1 MNNIILMSDV
11 LWTEECVWNW
21 SYIGLLFSLINQDLL
36 VYVRQKF
43 YWFNI
48 VFKTYSDGNF
58 LS

>member
-1 MNNIILMSDV
+1 MCSEQKSACEIR
-11 LWTEECVWNW
+11 

-36 VYVRQKF
+36 VYVRSKF